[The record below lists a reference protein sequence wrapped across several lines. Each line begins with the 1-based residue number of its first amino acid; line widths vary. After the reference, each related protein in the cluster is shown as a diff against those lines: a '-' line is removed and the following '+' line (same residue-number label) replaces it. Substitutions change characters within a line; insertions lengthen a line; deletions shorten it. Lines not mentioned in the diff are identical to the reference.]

1 MQLGQSFYAAL
12 RRTSCKLY
20 LNKLAS
26 FSLLY
31 DLFKTNSKKSELVVA
46 RHFQQTSQD
55 SPPQAG
61 ALLNIMMERE
71 KRCDK
76 DNKEKEYLHVMD

>member
-1 MQLGQSFYAAL
+1 
-12 RRTSCKLY
+12 
-20 LNKLAS
+20 LAS
-26 FSLLY
+26 FSP
-31 DLFKTNSKKSELVVA
+31 LFKTNSKKSELVVA

-61 ALLNIMMERE
+61 ALLDIMMERE

-76 DNKEKEYLHVMD
+76 DSKEKEYLHVMD